1 MANFAS
7 KFKESYKLKKK
18 KKRQFRTG
26 IWQNKT
32 PFHVENIQQAKNG
45 REFS

>member
-7 KFKESYKLKKK
+7 KFKESSKLKK

-32 PFHVENIQQAKNG
+32 PFHVENIQQAKNR